1 MSAGKMTNVIIER
14 GGKKIKNARAK
25 VEDKYYGVEEGVAF
39 LQSVASD
46 AKYKLDQTLELA
58 ANLGVDPKH
67 SDQQVRGVV
76 SMPAGTGKS
85 VRVAVICKEDKED
98 AAKGAGA
105 DIVGSNDII
114 DEIKSGEINFDVCI
128 ATPDMM
134 GLIGQVARV
143 LGPKGLMPNP
153 KLGTVTTDVVSAVKN
168 AKSGQVEFRVEKAG
182 IIHAGVGK
190 LSFTKDD
197 LVKNVKALIS
207 AVVKAKPSGAKGTYL
222 KSLYMSS
229 TMGPSVRIDI
239 ASVS

>member
-1 MSAGKMTNVIIER
+1 MTSIIIER
-14 GGKKIKNARAK
+14 GGKKIKAARKK
-25 VEDKYYGVEEGVAF
+25 VEDREYAVDDGVAL
-39 LQSVASD
+39 LQGVSETKFV
-46 AKYKLDQTLELA
+46 QTLEVV

-76 SMPAGTGKS
+76 AMPAGTGKN
-85 VRVAVICKEDKED
+85 VRVAVICKEDKEA
-98 AAKGAGA
+98 AAKAAGA
-105 DIVGSNDII
+105 DMVGANEII
-114 DEIKSGEINFDVCI
+114 EEIKAGKINFDVCI

-134 GLIGQVARV
+134 GIIGQVARV

-153 KLGTVTTDVVSAVKN
+153 KLGTVTADVATAVKN

-182 IIHAGVGK
+182 IIHVGVGK

-197 LVKNVKALIS
+197 LVKNVKALVS
-207 AVVKAKPSGAKGTYL
+207 AVLKAKPAGAKGTYL

-229 TMGPSVRIDI
+229 TMGPSVRVDI

>member
-1 MSAGKMTNVIIER
+1 MSENVIER
-14 GGKKIKNARAK
+14 GGKKIRAARKK
-25 VEDKYYGVEEGVAF
+25 VDDREYLVDEAVA
-39 LQSVASD
+39 LVQSVSD
-46 AKYKLDQTLELA
+46 TKFVQTLEIA

-76 SMPAGTGKS
+76 SLPAGTGKD
-85 VRVAVICKEDKED
+85 VRVAVICKEDKE
-98 AAKGAGA
+98 AVAKSAGA
-105 DIVGSNDII
+105 DMVGAEAII
-114 DEIKSGEINFDVCI
+114 EEIKAGKINFDVCI

-153 KLGTVTTDVVSAVKN
+153 KLGTVTADVATAVKN

-182 IIHAGVGK
+182 IIHVGVGK
-190 LSFTKDD
+190 LSFSKDD
-197 LVKNVKALIS
+197 LVKNVKALVA

-229 TMGPSVRIDI
+229 TMGPSVRLNI
-239 ASVS
+239 ASVV

>member
-1 MSAGKMTNVIIER
+1 MSVIIVER
-14 GGKKIKNARAK
+14 GGKKIRAARK
-25 VEDKYYGVEEGVAF
+25 KIEDKEYAVDDAVVL
-39 LQSVASD
+39 LQDLSD
-46 AKYKLDQTLELA
+46 SKFVQTLEIA

-76 SMPAGTGKS
+76 PLPAGTGKN
-85 VRVAVICKEDKED
+85 VRVAVICKEDKEA
-98 AAKGAGA
+98 AAKEAGA
-105 DIVGSNDII
+105 DMVGANEII
-114 DEIKSGEINFDVCI
+114 EEIKAGKINFDVCI

-134 GLIGQVARV
+134 GVIGQVARV

-153 KLGTVTTDVVSAVKN
+153 KLGTVTADVATAVKN

-182 IIHAGVGK
+182 IIHVGVGK

-197 LVKNVKALIS
+197 LVKNIKALVS
-207 AVVKAKPSGAKGTYL
+207 AVIKAKPSGAKGTYL

-229 TMGPSVRIDI
+229 TMGPSVRVDI